1 MRTLHGF
8 TSAERY
14 HPVSTQSH
22 GSKLAGN
29 CWVSHLSQFSGF
41 YTALKEMDACLLVFW
56 DRELVVQGNMRCLGI
71 KISDRYLG

>member
-1 MRTLHGF
+1 M
-8 TSAERY
+8 
-14 HPVSTQSH
+14 
-22 GSKLAGN
+22 
-29 CWVSHLSQFSGF
+29 SHLSQFSGF